1 MYLEPEEPAD
11 RIYRPSIK
19 PFPRH
24 GQYHSVLSAT
34 NHSTTDT
41 GIRRLGGNEVPY
53 ASMSHDVVPHD
64 TDLKDANTKVKRQSE
79 RPEMQQ
85 TTVDT
90 PSEGAQRAP
99 AKQAKMDHIIQRRD
113 GATPVE
119 DRESPE

>member
-1 MYLEPEEPAD
+1 
-11 RIYRPSIK
+11 
-19 PFPRH
+19 
-24 GQYHSVLSAT
+24 LSAT

-41 GIRRLGGNEVPY
+41 GIRRLGGDEVPY

-85 TTVDT
+85 TTAD
-90 PSEGAQRAP
+90 PLSEGAQKAP
-99 AKQAKMDHIIQRRD
+99 AKQAEMDPINQRRD
-113 GATPVE
+113 GVTPVE